1 MNIMNNLWSKMASG
15 SFDEMQ
21 HEVSEIVYLGFPM
34 SAMLAQLH
42 DDAIKKKEL
51 TDVDKALICERIA
64 EVSMSIFGSSFF
76 DFL

>member
-1 MNIMNNLWSKMASG
+1 MNTLWTKMANG

-21 HEVSEIVYLGFPM
+21 YEVSEIVYLGFPM

-42 DDAIKKKEL
+42 DDTISKAGL

-64 EVSMSIFGSSFF
+64 EVRCFYKEWL
-76 DFL
+76 DP

>member
-1 MNIMNNLWSKMASG
+1 MNNLWAKMASG

-21 HEVSEIVYLGFPM
+21 FEVSEIVYMGFPM

-42 DDAIKKKEL
+42 DDVIKKNEL

-64 EVSMSIFGSSFF
+64 EVSKPVYFRPC
-76 DFL
+76 